1 MTEAYTIPVAGRLLK
16 VSEVAHALSVAD
28 HTVRKWLMEGRISY
42 VKLGRSNRISEYELR
57 RLLAE
62 GFRLSQS

>member
-1 MTEAYTIPVAGRLLK
+1 MYTIPVAGRLLR
-16 VSEVAHALSVAD
+16 VDEVAHALSVSQ
-28 HTVRKWLMEGRISY
+28 HTIRVWMIQGRISF
-42 VKLGRSNRISEYELR
+42 VKLGRCSRISEHELR

>member
-1 MTEAYTIPVAGRLLK
+1 MTEAYSIPVAGRLLK
-16 VSEVAHALSVAD
+16 VGEVAFALSVAP
-28 HTVRKWLMEGRISY
+28 HTIRKWLMEGRISY
-42 VKLGRSNRISEYELR
+42 VKLGRATRISEHELH